1 MNIGAVGALR
11 NIRDAIAVAR
21 SVLVHSKHTM
31 LVGSQATDFA
41 IQMGFQQRTLRTPQ
55 SAGIWSQWMANNCQ
69 PNFWLVRGRIQS
81 ILTNNLICL

>member
-21 SVLVHSKHTM
+21 SVLVNSKHTM

-41 IQMGFQQRTLRTPQ
+41 IQMGFQQRTLLTPQ
-55 SAGIWSQWMANNCQ
+55 SAGIWSQWRANNCQ
-69 PNFWLVRGRIQS
+69 PNFWLVKITIQ
-81 ILTNNLICL
+81 